1 MAFEKEHAIGDEY
14 FFCHS
19 QNNRGLTYN
28 VSTSQISY
36 FIKYK
41 KADPINIDKLLKIF
55 KDYYGEYD
63 LAAEGW
69 DEFNYFI
76 RSTADWTDYDFELC
90 IYAKQFFFGK
100 MESKIFD
107 LFDDY
112 ACLGPS
118 ARIYSGW
125 KLPLF
130 QILCFYQ
137 RRN

>member
-14 FFCHS
+14 FFCLS

-55 KDYYGEYD
+55 KDYYCEYN

-76 RSTADWTDYDFELC
+76 RLTA
-90 IYAKQFFFGK
+90 
-100 MESKIFD
+100 
-107 LFDDY
+107 
-112 ACLGPS
+112 
-118 ARIYSGW
+118 
-125 KLPLF
+125 
-130 QILCFYQ
+130 
-137 RRN
+137 N